1 MDFGGGFPLS
11 PVGTSQSRLF
21 FNFFD
26 GLDSHKLCF
35 LVVLQQHKIVL
46 FCSNHAIKPAGG
58 YTSWSTSHC
67 PQVKCSQF
75 PPSDHLV
82 ITISGYERHSE
93 GNWQFQKHLEIP
105 FHRHAFIETLICPH
119 TPSRHPHD
127 PCEHVHVHVYI
138 YICKYTLYN
147 IPC

>member
-35 LVVLQQHKIVL
+35 LVVLQQHKIAL

-119 TPSRHPHD
+119 PPSRHPPD
-127 PCEHVHVHVYI
+127 FCDIMSTEF
-138 YICKYTLYN
+138 
-147 IPC
+147 